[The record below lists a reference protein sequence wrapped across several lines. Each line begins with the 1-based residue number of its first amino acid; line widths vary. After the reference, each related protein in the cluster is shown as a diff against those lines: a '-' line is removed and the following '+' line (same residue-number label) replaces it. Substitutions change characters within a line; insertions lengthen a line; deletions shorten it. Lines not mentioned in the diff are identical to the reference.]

1 MKGVNKMTKTKG
13 RRLIAML
20 MAVMMVFT
28 AMPMTALTA
37 NAVTTNEDGYIEVK
51 TIEDLY
57 NIRDD
62 LTANYILMNDID
74 LTEALAEGG
83 QLYNDG
89 KGWDPIADFSG
100 NFNGNGFEISGFY
113 QNIVSS
119 DVYTYA
125 GLFKENRGEIK
136 NLTIRGSIN
145 IRCTSLSTSLIGTY
159 VGGVVGYNAGTIS
172 NCVNYVSIEIDMS
185 IYSAHYNPR
194 AGGIAGY
201 SGKNTEINNCGN
213 FANIHIYRSNTNY
226 DGTAYVGGITGSIS
240 NNTAVSDCYNLGDI
254 TVSSYLYEADV
265 GGVVGNVGWSTNIG
279 GSVVPSRIQ
288 RCYNAGNIT
297 AGSSRTRIGGIAG
310 YISACIINDTYNHG
324 DISATSSGGYSGG
337 IVGYISDMYAESVES
352 NYNIGEVEGSGT
364 IGGIVGINRGSTIQ
378 NCYYVTSNDSFSGIG
393 LGDGDVLR
401 CDNISI
407 RDPMVLEGFDLETV
421 WLICDYSPY
430 PVLKNLP
437 YHKNLKTISLNSLPK
452 KLVYELGETL
462 NTEGLELELLYS
474 DGSKE
479 ITSLDYTTSGFSS
492 ATTGTKT
499 VLVTYGEATTS
510 FEVTVKEPTPESL
523 LIIHGPSKTTYEIG
537 EELDTTGLELEL
549 TYSNGSTENITEG
562 FNISGFNSEMAGTKT
577 VTVSCKG
584 VETTYQV
591 IIKELTL
598 ESISVKSFPNKIF
611 YEINDDFDTEG
622 LEIEL
627 TYSNG
632 TSEIITEGFELAG
645 FTSETAGT
653 KTVMVTY
660 GGKTTSFAIIVN
672 ELKVTVITLKTPPQK
687 NIYEVGETLDTT
699 GLELEVT
706 YSNNS
711 KELINTG
718 YTTSGFSS
726 ATTGTKTVLVTY
738 GEATTSFEV
747 TVKEPTPESLLIIH
761 GPSKTTYEIGEEL
774 DTTGLELELTYS
786 NGSTENITE
795 GFNISGFNSE
805 MAGTK
810 TVTVSCKGV
819 ETTYQVIIK
828 ELTLESISVKSFPNK
843 IFYEIN
849 DDFDTEG
856 LEIELTYSNG
866 TSEIITEGFELAGFT
881 SETAGTKT
889 VMVTYG
895 GKTTSFA
902 IIVNELKVTVITL
915 KTPPQKNI
923 YEVGETLDTTGL
935 ELEVTYSN
943 NSKELI
949 NTGYTTSGFS
959 SATAGSKTVTV
970 QYGGLTTSFVVTVN
984 DALALEDS
992 PQLIMGSSKT
1002 MAGKEVVVTLSVKNN
1017 PGIAGLAV
1025 SLKYDESVLTLK
1037 DTENGGLFSG
1047 FTAAKNFAWDES
1059 EDVTDDGVL
1068 ATYTFI
1074 VAEDAQVGNYNIEVL
1089 IRSCTNGDL
1098 DDVELL
1104 TTTGII
1110 SVIDFVYGD
1119 SNGDQKIDIKDVV
1132 LLRKYITNFDYDT
1145 NTSSVNVDLG
1155 ADANDD
1161 NKIDMKDVVILRK
1174 YITNYDYDTES
1185 STVVLGPQ

>member
-726 ATTGTKTVLVTY
+726 AT
-738 GEATTSFEV
+738 
-747 TVKEPTPESLLIIH
+747 
-761 GPSKTTYEIGEEL
+761 
-774 DTTGLELELTYS
+774 
-786 NGSTENITE
+786 
-795 GFNISGFNSE
+795 
-805 MAGTK
+805 
-810 TVTVSCKGV
+810 
-819 ETTYQVIIK
+819 
-828 ELTLESISVKSFPNK
+828 
-843 IFYEIN
+843 
-849 DDFDTEG
+849 
-856 LEIELTYSNG
+856 
-866 TSEIITEGFELAGFT
+866 
-881 SETAGTKT
+881 
-889 VMVTYG
+889 
-895 GKTTSFA
+895 
-902 IIVNELKVTVITL
+902 
-915 KTPPQKNI
+915 
-923 YEVGETLDTTGL
+923 
-935 ELEVTYSN
+935 
-943 NSKELI
+943 
-949 NTGYTTSGFS
+949 
-959 SATAGSKTVTV
+959 AGSKTVTV

>member
-1 MKGVNKMTKTKG
+1 MFKKFSKKGQ
-13 RRLIAML
+13 RLFALLLAVAM
-20 MAVMMVFT
+20 MFSV
-28 AMPMTALTA
+28 MPMNAI
-37 NAVTTNEDGYIEVK
+37 AVTSTNVNEDGYIEVK

-125 GLFKENRGEIK
+125 GLFKKNRGEIK

-185 IYSAHYNPR
+185 IYSAQYNPC
-194 AGGIAGY
+194 AGGIAGD

-265 GGVVGNVGWSTNIG
+265 GGIVGSVGWSTNIG

-310 YISACIINDTYNHG
+310 DISACIINDTYNHG

-479 ITSLDYTTSGFSS
+479 ITSLD
-492 ATTGTKT
+492 
-499 VLVTYGEATTS
+499 
-510 FEVTVKEPTPESL
+510 
-523 LIIHGPSKTTYEIG
+523 
-537 EELDTTGLELEL
+537 
-549 TYSNGSTENITEG
+549 
-562 FNISGFNSEMAGTKT
+562 
-577 VTVSCKG
+577 
-584 VETTYQV
+584 
-591 IIKELTL
+591 
-598 ESISVKSFPNKIF
+598 
-611 YEINDDFDTEG
+611 
-622 LEIEL
+622 
-627 TYSNG
+627 
-632 TSEIITEGFELAG
+632 
-645 FTSETAGT
+645 
-653 KTVMVTY
+653 
-660 GGKTTSFAIIVN
+660 
-672 ELKVTVITLKTPPQK
+672 
-687 NIYEVGETLDTT
+687 
-699 GLELEVT
+699 
-706 YSNNS
+706 
-711 KELINTG
+711 